1 MDDDLCL
8 IFSLCVL
15 SHSFILSY
23 PGLSDT
29 PVLPI
34 PVVIALR
41 RLLSHLFSAEPE
53 SKENAEIE
61 YNFPSWS
68 KVKMSTQVA
77 GMAKPKTA
85 KLTSKFGFLK
95 KPMAVGSDAYVF
107 DEENSTSLSEAW
119 AKAKIIRA
127 VAGANDELQYVRAM

>member
-1 MDDDLCL
+1 
-8 IFSLCVL
+8 
-15 SHSFILSY
+15 
-23 PGLSDT
+23 
-29 PVLPI
+29 
-34 PVVIALR
+34 
-41 RLLSHLFSAEPE
+41 LFPAEPE

-95 KPMAVGSDAYVF
+95 KPMSAGSDAYVF

-127 VAGANDELQYVRAM
+127 VAGANDELQYVRQI